1 MKKLSYSL
9 ILIIFFFYISCTTS
23 ASKINSTANK
33 SENMK
38 VNPIDGTWEADYIM
52 NSPKPLDE
60 MYPKTK
66 PTISFLS
73 QQNQLSGFAG
83 CNNFK
88 GKCTIEGN
96 KLQMKEALALTRK
109 ICPDMVGEQ
118 TFLETLK
125 KVTTYSVT
133 NEGKTLN
140 LIMGDI
146 AVMRLNKKQTQ
157 NEQ

>member
-1 MKKLSYSL
+1 MKKLELSL
-9 ILIIFFFYISCTTS
+9 ILILIFFYIACTTS
-23 ASKINSTANK
+23 ASKINNTANK

-38 VNPIDGTWEADYIM
+38 ANPIDGTWETDYIM
-52 NSPKPLDE
+52 NSPKALDDL
-60 MYPKTK
+60 YPKTK

-73 QQNQLSGFAG
+73 HQNQLSGYAG
-83 CNNFK
+83 CNNFN
-88 GKCTIEGN
+88 GKCTVEGN
-96 KLQMKEALALTRK
+96 KLQIGEALALTRK

-125 KVTTYSVT
+125 KVNTYSVT

-157 NEQ
+157 NEK